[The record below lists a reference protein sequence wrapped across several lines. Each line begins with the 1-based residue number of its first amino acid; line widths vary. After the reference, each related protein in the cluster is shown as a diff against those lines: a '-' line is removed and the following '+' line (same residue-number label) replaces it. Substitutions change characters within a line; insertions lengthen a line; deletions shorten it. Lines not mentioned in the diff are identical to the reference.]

1 MSRTARLKKA
11 LWIAA
16 GSVIAIIVLIPGTSY
31 VKDRAPDLLAPFGI
45 KIEREAGPSELEK
58 DRRAAEIMFRALKDF
73 IGLDSEQPVAKNSV
87 PELVERLEV
96 DVETVGRFLE
106 DGVPSYSCASGA
118 TYRHDCSAT
127 HYDLEDAEACRAAA
141 FVASTEIYETL
152 DSRERWRVTLRCSET
167 MARVDGQV
175 RGLVEVR
182 QWTRWERDTVFA
194 EEMIW

>member
-1 MSRTARLKKA
+1 MSQGLSRKKV
-11 LWIAA
+11 LWIVA
-16 GSVIAIIVLIPGTSY
+16 GSVLAIIVLIPGTSY

-58 DRRAAEIMFRALKDF
+58 DRRAAEIMFRALRDF
-73 IGLDSEQPVAKNSV
+73 IGLDPEQPVAEDPV
-87 PELVERLEV
+87 PEFVERLDV

-106 DGVPSYSCASGA
+106 EGVPSYSCASGA

-127 HYDLEDAEACRAAA
+127 HYDLEGPEACRAAV
-141 FVASTEIYETL
+141 FLASTEIYERL
-152 DSRERWRVTLRCSET
+152 DPRERWRVTLRCSET